1 MLRRYT
7 LLIFQLLRKSV
18 HFLPLPLFFWTF
30 SSLFYRIIRGFFRD
44 DGTHMAAG
52 VAYYAVFSLFPL
64 MLGSIALA
72 GFFFDSTEA
81 QKPLIDFASEQI
93 PGASNLIRDNLE
105 GLVQARGTIG
115 IVSIVGLFWSGRAVL
130 GAVHRV
136 INRAWG
142 VQDPSHFWV
151 QQLSQLGVAI
161 GVGTVFILSVALGI
175 AGRIITGTDL
185 ANDSFLFQFGW
196 RLLVNTLP
204 LLLGIGLFGYM
215 YRYVT
220 DVKVTWKTALP
231 GAILAGVLFEFAK
244 LGFVIYIDNFSSFD
258 RVYGGI
264 SAVIVLMVW
273 FYVVSIILVIG
284 AETSSEF
291 NKAKLS
297 GELILRDQLKFRKF
311 GARLNRFQ
319 KRQ

>member
-1 MLRRYT
+1 
-7 LLIFQLLRKSV
+7 
-18 HFLPLPLFFWTF
+18 
-30 SSLFYRIIRGFFRD
+30 
-44 DGTHMAAG
+44 
-52 VAYYAVFSLFPL
+52 
-64 MLGSIALA
+64 
-72 GFFFDSTEA
+72 
-81 QKPLIDFASEQI
+81 
-93 PGASNLIRDNLE
+93 
-105 GLVQARGTIG
+105 
-115 IVSIVGLFWSGRAVL
+115 
-130 GAVHRV
+130 
-136 INRAWG
+136 
-142 VQDPSHFWV
+142 
-151 QQLSQLGVAI
+151 
-161 GVGTVFILSVALGI
+161 
-175 AGRIITGTDL
+175 
-185 ANDSFLFQFGW
+185 
-196 RLLVNTLP
+196 
-204 LLLGIGLFGYM
+204 M

-297 GELILRDQLKFRKF
+297 GELILKDQLKFRKF